1 MISVII
7 CSVDSELLT
16 GVTSNIKSTIG
27 VPYELIAIDNR
38 NSNKGICRIYNE
50 AAEKAIYEVLCF
62 IHEDVTL
69 LTNNWGQKI
78 INCISQPNIGL
89 VGLSGSVYKS
99 KYPGTWSACHS
110 SFYRISNIKYDTLN
124 DIFSEVAVIDGC
136 FMAVNKKVFN
146 KIKFDEQLLGFH
158 GYDLDLSL
166 NIGVNK
172 SVVVIDGLD
181 FNHLSGG
188 ILNSDWFNSSIYIH
202 KKWKS
207 LLSKSVVSLDPRLSK
222 LSDYCSAQC
231 TYNIAYDL
239 RVGSI
244 FLIKYY
250 IKFITIFFH
259 INKLKYTKKMLT
271 FFIKNN

>member
-7 CSVDSELLT
+7 CSVDTKLLT
-16 GVTSNIKSTIG
+16 TVTSNIKSTIG

-50 AAEKAIYEVLCF
+50 ADEKAIYDVFCF
-62 IHEDVTL
+62 IHEDITL

-78 INCISQPNIGL
+78 INCLSQPNVGL

-110 SFYRISNIKYDTLN
+110 SFYRVSNIKYDTIN
-124 DIFSEVAVIDGC
+124 EDFYEVAVVDGC
-136 FMAVNKKVFN
+136 FMAVNRKDFN
-146 KIKFDEQLLGFH
+146 QIKFDENLDGFH

-166 NIGVNK
+166 NFGLNK
-172 SVVVIDGLD
+172 SVVVINGVD
-181 FNHLSGG
+181 FNHLSSGV
-188 ILNSDWFNSSIYIH
+188 LNSDWFHSSIYIH

-207 LLSKSVVSLDPRLSK
+207 LLSKSVGSLDPRLTK
-222 LSDYCSAQC
+222 LSDYYSVEC
-231 TYNIAYDL
+231 TYNVAYNL
-239 RVGSI
+239 RIGSI
-244 FLIKYY
+244 FLMRYY
-250 IKFITIFFH
+250 IKFITIYFY

-271 FFIKNN
+271 FFTKNN